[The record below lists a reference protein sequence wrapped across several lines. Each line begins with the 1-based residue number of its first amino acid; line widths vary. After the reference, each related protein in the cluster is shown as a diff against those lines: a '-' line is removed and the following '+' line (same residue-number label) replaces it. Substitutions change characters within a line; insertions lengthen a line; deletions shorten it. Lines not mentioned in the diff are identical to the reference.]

1 MICFWLCQCVASI
14 HSYLSQFQDLLE
26 IIGSDYYPKVC
37 NPLVEAIGSPFSGL
51 IFYVFEALNDLIN
64 KSDALG
70 LINAKFFLEYDEQ
83 ANVAMI
89 WRE

>member
-1 MICFWLCQCVASI
+1 MASI
-14 HSYLSQFQDLLE
+14 HTYLSQFQDLLE

-51 IFYVFEALNDLIN
+51 IFYVFEAFNDLMN
-64 KSDALG
+64 KSDPLG

-83 ANVAMI
+83 ANVAMV